1 MDQIFG
7 PKNRNNKTSYNLN
20 ISGEIMKNTSILKLT
35 SLAAAIIASSAV
47 LPAVAFAEG
56 AMVEEIVTTG
66 TRAKA
71 RSATDTVAAVDVI
84 TSAELTNQGDMDV
97 ANLLRN
103 SVPSFSVND
112 QPISD
117 AATLV
122 RPFQLRGMAPDHS
135 LILVNNKRRHR
146 ASVIVWSAG
155 GISDGSHGADV
166 STIPGMALK
175 SVEVLRDGA
184 AAQYGSDALAGV
196 INFKLK
202 DASEGGSAQIRMGQ
216 YAEGDGDMAYF
227 AGNMGMELGANGF
240 ANVTLEYGSS
250 DETVRSEQRN
260 DAAGLIAAGFPVA
273 DPAQKW
279 GRPFVDNDLK
289 LFVNFGNQL
298 TDSVELYGYANYA
311 SKDVD
316 GGFYFRNPTN
326 RGGVYA
332 STNDNGTPD
341 NEDDDFNQ
349 LLVGSSNGADCSA
362 YEVPSD
368 DPTSAALAG
377 AIAGLKADDNCFNF
391 NETIPGGFTPRFG
404 GTVTDTTFMMGL
416 RGELENGLTWDV
428 SAYRGENEG
437 DFYINNTVNASLG
450 ENTPRNFDPGLYRQ
464 TDVNFNADFTYSLSE
479 TVNIAFGAEH
489 RTEEFTIGAGQ
500 EESYVDGGLGIQGFS
515 TSTNGFPGF
524 SPDIS
529 GDFDRSND
537 AIYVDGEWDVNE
549 DLLLAA
555 AVRFEDFDGF
565 GSTTNYKLGA
575 NYKLDDNFGIRA
587 TLSTG
592 FKAPTSGQLNASN
605 ISTLIDNGV
614 LVNKGVIPATNPV
627 AAFAG
632 ATELKPEESE
642 NFTVGFFGSVGEIDI
657 TFDYFNI
664 EVTDRLTLSK
674 DFTLS
679 AADITSL
686 AAAGVSGADDI
697 AKFRF
702 FTNDFE
708 TKTSGYDL
716 VLSTSTDWM
725 GGTTAWNLAL
735 NHTETEVTSRGEYID
750 DDRER
755 SIEEV
760 SPDTRYNVSANHM
773 MDGWRALAR
782 VSYFGDWYDPNQGMS
797 YDGEHV
803 VDVELSYDL
812 NESSSVMLGG
822 NNIFDEAGSKKHN
835 GAAGAGNTY
844 SEFAPMGFSGAFW
857 YAKYSYNF

>member
-1 MDQIFG
+1 MKKATIW
-7 PKNRNNKTSYNLN
+7 KLN
-20 ISGEIMKNTSILKLT
+20 TI
-35 SLAAAIIASSAV
+35 AAAIISGATMMPV
-47 LPAVAFAEG
+47 MAVAQDG
-56 AMVEEIVTTG
+56 MVEEIVTTG
-66 TRAKA
+66 SRAKA

-146 ASVIVWSAG
+146 ANVIVWSAG

-184 AAQYGSDALAGV
+184 AALYGSDALAGV

-202 DASEGGSAQIRMGQ
+202 DANEGGSAEIRMGE
-216 YAEGDGDMAYF
+216 YTEGDGKMAYF

-250 DETVRSEQRN
+250 DETVRSVQRN
-260 DAAGLIAAGFPVA
+260 DAAALIAAGYPVA

-289 LFVNFGNQL
+289 LFVNFGSQL
-298 TDSVELYGYANYA
+298 TDSVELYGYGNYA
-311 SKDVD
+311 TKDVD
-316 GGFYFRNPTN
+316 GGFYFRNPLT

-332 STNDNGTPD
+332 SGGK
-341 NEDDDFNQ
+341 
-349 LLVGSSNGADCSA
+349 LLVGDTTGDMSGNCGQYAVSTAD
-362 YEVPSD
+362 PS
-368 DPTSAALAG
+368 SAALAA

-404 GTVTDTTFMMGL
+404 GTVTDITFMMGL
-416 RGELENGLTWDV
+416 KGALDNGLTWDI

-450 ENTPRNFDPGLYRQ
+450 ENSPRNFDPGLYRQ
-464 TDVNFNADFTYSLSE
+464 TDTNFNVDFTYAVSE
-479 TVNIAFGAEH
+479 TVNVAFGAEH
-489 RTEEFTIGAGQ
+489 RKEEFTIGAGQ
-500 EESYVDGGLGIQGFS
+500 TESYIDGGLGVQGFS

-524 SPDIS
+524 SPDIA
-529 GDFDRSND
+529 GTFGRAND
-537 AIYVDGEWDVNE
+537 AIYVDAEWDASE

-575 NYKLDDNFGIRA
+575 NYKLTENMGVRA

-614 LVNKGVIPATNPV
+614 LVNKGVIPASNPV

-632 ATELKPEESE
+632 AVDLQPEESK
-642 NFTVGFFGSVGEIDI
+642 NFTVGLFGNLGEFDV

-674 DFTLS
+674 DFSLS
-679 AADITSL
+679 AADI
-686 AAAGVSGADDI
+686 AALTASGVSGANDI
-697 AKFRF
+697 AVFRF

-708 TKTSGYDL
+708 TETSGFDL
-716 VLSTSTDWM
+716 VVSTETEWLGGSTS
-725 GGTTAWNLAL
+725 WNLAY
-735 NHTETEVTSRGEYID
+735 NNTKTEVTSRGQYID
-750 DDRER
+750 DVREK
-755 SIEEV
+755 SIEEM
-760 SPDTRYNVSANHM
+760 SPDTRYNLSANHM
-773 MDGWRALAR
+773 MDGWRMLAR
-782 VSYFGDWYDPNQGMS
+782 LSYYGDWYDSNQDLNYSGVN
-797 YDGEHV
+797 V
-803 VDVELSYDL
+803 VDVEVSYDL
-812 NESSSVMLGG
+812 NENSAIMIGG
-822 NNIFDEAGSKKHN
+822 NNIFDEAGSTKHN
-835 GAAGAGNTY
+835 GAAGAGNKY

>member
-1 MDQIFG
+1 MNT
-7 PKNRNNKTSYNLN
+7 KSLWKLN
-20 ISGEIMKNTSILKLT
+20 TI
-35 SLAAAIIASSAV
+35 AAAVIAGSTM
-47 LPAVAFAEG
+47 LPTVAFAADEG
-56 AMVEEIVTTG
+56 MVEEVVTTG

-71 RSATDTVAAVDVI
+71 RSTTDTVAAVDVI
-84 TSAELTNQGDMDV
+84 TSAEMVNQGDMDV

-146 ASVIVWSAG
+146 SNVIIWSAG
-155 GISDGSHGADV
+155 GISDGAHGADV
-166 STIPGMALK
+166 STIPGMSLK

-202 DASEGGSAQIRMGQ
+202 DASEGGSAEVRVGE
-216 YAEGDGDMAYF
+216 YSAGDGQMAYF
-227 AGNMGMELGANGF
+227 AGIMGMEMGADGF
-240 ANVTLEYGSS
+240 ANVTLEVGSS
-250 DETVRSEQRN
+250 DETVRSTQRN
-260 DAAGLIAAGFPVA
+260 DAAGLIAAGFPVE

-279 GRPFVDNDLK
+279 GRPIIDDDIK
-289 LFVNFGNQL
+289 LFVNFGNQINEN
-298 TDSVELYGYANYA
+298 VELYGYANYA

-316 GGFYFRNPTN
+316 GGFYFRNPLT

-332 STNDNGTPD
+332 RTNDGGTPGD
-341 NEDDDFNQ
+341 TDELEADDFNE
-349 LLVGSSNGADCSA
+349 LLVASSNGADCSA
-362 YEVPSD
+362 YVVNSD
-368 DPTSAALAG
+368 DPTSAELAA

-404 GTVTDTTFMMGL
+404 GTVTDTAFLLGL
-416 RGELENGLTWDV
+416 KGELGNGMTWDV

-437 DFYINNTVNASLG
+437 DFFINNTVNASLG
-450 ENTPRNFDPGLYRQ
+450 ANTPRNFDPGLYRQ
-464 TDVNFNADFTYSLSE
+464 TDVNYNADFTYAVSE
-479 TVNIAFGAEH
+479 DINLAFGAEH

-500 EESYVDGGLGIQGFS
+500 EESYIDGGLGVQGFS

-529 GDFDRSND
+529 GSFDRSNSAVYLD
-537 AIYVDGEWDVNE
+537 AEWDMSD

-565 GSTTNYKLGA
+565 GNTTNYKLGA
-575 NYKLDDNFGIRA
+575 NYSIEENLGVRA
-587 TLSTG
+587 TVSTG
-592 FKAPTSGQLNASN
+592 FKAPTSGQINASN

-627 AAFAG
+627 AAFKG
-632 ATELKPEESE
+632 AVALQPEESE
-642 NFTVGFFGSVGEIDI
+642 NFTLGFYGSFGEVDF
-657 TFDYFNI
+657 TVDYFSI
-664 EVTDRLTLSK
+664 DVSDRLTLSK
-674 DFTLS
+674 DFTLT
-679 AADITSL
+679 AEEIATL
-686 AAAGVSGADDI
+686 ASTGVSGADDI

-702 FTNDFE
+702 FTNDFDTE
-708 TKTSGYDL
+708 TSGYDI
-716 VLSTSTDWM
+716 VLSTTTEGM
-725 GGTTAWNLAL
+725 NGTTAWNLAY
-735 NHTETEVTSRGEYID
+735 NHTNTEITSRGEYID

-755 SIEEV
+755 SIEEM
-760 SPDTRYNVSANHM
+760 SPDTRYNLSANHM
-773 MDGWRALAR
+773 MDGWRVLGR
-782 VSYFGDWYDPNQGMS
+782 LSYYGDWYDSNQDLV
-797 YDGEHV
+797 YPGEYV

-812 NESSSVMLGG
+812 NESSSVMIGG
-822 NNIFDEAGSKKHN
+822 NNVFDEAGDELHDA
-835 GAAGAGNTY
+835 AAGAGNTF

>member
-1 MDQIFG
+1 MKKATIW
-7 PKNRNNKTSYNLN
+7 KLN
-20 ISGEIMKNTSILKLT
+20 TI
-35 SLAAAIIASSAV
+35 AAAIISGATMMPV
-47 LPAVAFAEG
+47 MAVAQDG
-56 AMVEEIVTTG
+56 MVEEIVTTG
-66 TRAKA
+66 SRAKA

-146 ASVIVWSAG
+146 ANVIVWSAG

-184 AAQYGSDALAGV
+184 AALYGSDALAGV

-202 DASEGGSAQIRMGQ
+202 DASEGGSAEIRMGE
-216 YAEGDGDMAYF
+216 YTEGDGKMAYF

-250 DETVRSEQRN
+250 DETVRSVQRN
-260 DAAGLIAAGFPVA
+260 DAAALIAAGYPVA

-289 LFVNFGNQL
+289 LFVNFGSQL
-298 TDSVELYGYANYA
+298 TDSVELYGYGNYA
-311 SKDVD
+311 TKDVD
-316 GGFYFRNPTN
+316 GGFYFRNPLT

-332 STNDNGTPD
+332 SGGN
-341 NEDDDFNQ
+341 
-349 LLVGSSNGADCSA
+349 LLVGDTTGDMSGNCGQYAVSTAD
-362 YEVPSD
+362 PS
-368 DPTSAALAG
+368 SAALAA

-404 GTVTDTTFMMGL
+404 GTVTDITFMMGL
-416 RGELENGLTWDV
+416 KGALDNGLTWDI

-450 ENTPRNFDPGLYRQ
+450 ENSPRNFDPGLYRQ
-464 TDVNFNADFTYSLSE
+464 TDTNFNVDFTYAVSE
-479 TVNIAFGAEH
+479 TVNVAFGAEH
-489 RTEEFTIGAGQ
+489 RKEEFTIGAGQ
-500 EESYVDGGLGIQGFS
+500 SESYIDGGLGVQGFS

-524 SPDIS
+524 SPDIA
-529 GDFDRSND
+529 GTFGRAND
-537 AIYVDGEWDVNE
+537 AIYVDAEWDASE

-565 GSTTNYKLGA
+565 GSTTNYKVGG
-575 NYKLDDNFGIRA
+575 NYKLTENMGVRA
-587 TLSTG
+587 TVSTG

-614 LVNKGVIPATNPV
+614 LVNKGVIPASNPV

-632 ATELKPEESE
+632 AVDLQPEESK
-642 NFTVGFFGSVGEIDI
+642 NFTVGLFGNLGEFDV

-674 DFTLS
+674 DFSLS
-679 AADITSL
+679 AADI
-686 AAAGVSGADDI
+686 AALTASGVSGANDI
-697 AKFRF
+697 AVFRF

-708 TKTSGYDL
+708 TETSGFDL
-716 VLSTSTDWM
+716 VVSTETEWLGGSTS
-725 GGTTAWNLAL
+725 WNLAY
-735 NHTETEVTSRGEYID
+735 NNTKTEVTSRGQYID
-750 DDRER
+750 DAREK
-755 SIEEV
+755 SIEEM
-760 SPDTRYNVSANHM
+760 SPDTRYNLSANHM
-773 MDGWRALAR
+773 MDGWRMLAR
-782 VSYFGDWYDPNQGMS
+782 LSYYGDWYDSNQDMNFSGVN
-797 YDGEHV
+797 V
-803 VDVELSYDL
+803 VDVEVSYDL
-812 NESSSVMLGG
+812 NENSAIMIGG
-822 NNIFDEAGSKKHN
+822 NNIFDEAGSTKHN
-835 GAAGAGNTY
+835 GAAGAGNKY

>member
-1 MDQIFG
+1 MI
-7 PKNRNNKTSYNLN
+7 PV
-20 ISGEIMKNTSILKLT
+20 M
-35 SLAAAIIASSAV
+35 
-47 LPAVAFAEG
+47 AVAQDG
-56 AMVEEIVTTG
+56 MVEEIVTTG
-66 TRAKA
+66 SRAKA

-184 AAQYGSDALAGV
+184 AALYGSDALAGV

-202 DASEGGSAQIRMGQ
+202 DASEGGSAEIRMGE
-216 YAEGDGDMAYF
+216 YTEGDGKMAYF

-250 DETVRSEQRN
+250 DETVRSVQRN
-260 DAAGLIAAGFPVA
+260 DAAELIAAGYPVA

-289 LFVNFGNQL
+289 LFVNFGSQL
-298 TDSVELYGYANYA
+298 TDSVELYGYGNYA
-311 SKDVD
+311 TKDVD
-316 GGFYFRNPTN
+316 GGFYFRNPLT

-332 STNDNGTPD
+332 SGGN
-341 NEDDDFNQ
+341 
-349 LLVGSSNGADCSA
+349 LLVGDTTGDMSGNCGQYAVSTAD
-362 YEVPSD
+362 PS
-368 DPTSAALAG
+368 SAALAD

-404 GTVTDTTFMMGL
+404 GTVTDITFMMGL
-416 RGELENGLTWDV
+416 KGALDNGLTWDI

-450 ENTPRNFDPGLYRQ
+450 ANSPRNFDPGLYRQ
-464 TDVNFNADFTYSLSE
+464 TDTNFNVDFTYAVSE
-479 TVNIAFGAEH
+479 AVNVAFGAEH
-489 RTEEFTIGAGQ
+489 RKEEFTIGAGQ
-500 EESYVDGGLGIQGFS
+500 TESYIDGGLGVQGFS

-524 SPDIS
+524 SPDIA
-529 GDFDRSND
+529 GTFGRAND
-537 AIYVDGEWDVNE
+537 AIYVDAEWDASE

-575 NYKLDDNFGIRA
+575 NYKMTENMGVRA

-614 LVNKGVIPATNPV
+614 LVNKGVIPASNPV

-632 ATELKPEESE
+632 AVDLQPEESN
-642 NFTVGFFGSVGEIDI
+642 NFTVGLFGNLGEFDV
-657 TFDYFNI
+657 TLDYFNI

-674 DFTLS
+674 DFSLS
-679 AADITSL
+679 AADI
-686 AAAGVSGADDI
+686 AALTASGVSGANDI
-697 AKFRF
+697 AVFRF

-708 TKTSGYDL
+708 TETSGFDL
-716 VLSTSTDWM
+716 VVSTETEWLGGSTS
-725 GGTTAWNLAL
+725 WNLAY
-735 NHTETEVTSRGEYID
+735 NNTKTEVTSRGQYID
-750 DDRER
+750 DVREK
-755 SIEEV
+755 SIEEM
-760 SPDTRYNVSANHM
+760 SPDTRYNLSANHM
-773 MDGWRALAR
+773 MDGWRMLAR
-782 VSYFGDWYDPNQGMS
+782 LSYYGDWYDSNQDLNYSGVN
-797 YDGEHV
+797 V
-803 VDVELSYDL
+803 VDVEVSYDL
-812 NESSSVMLGG
+812 NENSAIMIGG
-822 NNIFDEAGSKKHN
+822 NNIFDEAGSTKHN
-835 GAAGAGNTY
+835 GAAGAGNKY

>member
-1 MDQIFG
+1 MKKATIW
-7 PKNRNNKTSYNLN
+7 KLN
-20 ISGEIMKNTSILKLT
+20 TI
-35 SLAAAIIASSAV
+35 AAAIISGATMIPV
-47 LPAVAFAEG
+47 MAVAQDG
-56 AMVEEIVTTG
+56 MVEEIVTTG
-66 TRAKA
+66 SRAKA

-184 AAQYGSDALAGV
+184 AALYGSDALAGV

-202 DASEGGSAQIRMGQ
+202 DASEGGSAEIRMGE
-216 YAEGDGDMAYF
+216 YTEGDGKMAYF

-250 DETVRSEQRN
+250 DETVRSVQRN
-260 DAAGLIAAGFPVA
+260 DAAELIAAGYPVA

-289 LFVNFGNQL
+289 LFVNFGSQL
-298 TDSVELYGYANYA
+298 TDSVELYGYGNYA
-311 SKDVD
+311 TKDVD
-316 GGFYFRNPTN
+316 GGFYFRNPMN

-332 STNDNGTPD
+332 SGGN
-341 NEDDDFNQ
+341 
-349 LLVGSSNGADCSA
+349 LLVGDTTGDMSGNCGQYAVSTAD
-362 YEVPSD
+362 PS
-368 DPTSAALAG
+368 SAALAD

-404 GTVTDTTFMMGL
+404 GTVTDITFMMGL
-416 RGELENGLTWDV
+416 KGALDNGLTWDI

-450 ENTPRNFDPGLYRQ
+450 ANSPRNFDPGLYRQ
-464 TDVNFNADFTYSLSE
+464 TDTNFNVDFTYAVSE
-479 TVNIAFGAEH
+479 AVNVAFGAEH
-489 RTEEFTIGAGQ
+489 RKEEFTIGAGQ
-500 EESYVDGGLGIQGFS
+500 TESYIDGGLGVQGFS

-524 SPDIS
+524 SPDIA
-529 GDFDRSND
+529 GTFGRAND
-537 AIYVDGEWDVNE
+537 AIYVDAEWDASE

-575 NYKLDDNFGIRA
+575 NYKMTENMGVRA

-614 LVNKGVIPATNPV
+614 LVNKGVIPASNPV

-632 ATELKPEESE
+632 AVDLQPEESN
-642 NFTVGFFGSVGEIDI
+642 NFTVGLFGNLGEFDV
-657 TFDYFNI
+657 TLDYFNI

-674 DFTLS
+674 DFSLS
-679 AADITSL
+679 AADI
-686 AAAGVSGADDI
+686 AALTASGVSGANDI
-697 AKFRF
+697 AVFRF

-708 TKTSGYDL
+708 TETSGFDL
-716 VLSTSTDWM
+716 VVSTETEWLGGSTS
-725 GGTTAWNLAL
+725 WNLAY
-735 NHTETEVTSRGEYID
+735 NNTKTEVTSRGQYID
-750 DDRER
+750 DVREK
-755 SIEEV
+755 SIEEM
-760 SPDTRYNVSANHM
+760 SPDTRYNLSANHM
-773 MDGWRALAR
+773 MDGWRMLAR
-782 VSYFGDWYDPNQGMS
+782 LSYYGDWYDSNQDLNYSGVN
-797 YDGEHV
+797 V
-803 VDVELSYDL
+803 VDVEVSYDL
-812 NESSSVMLGG
+812 NENSAIMIGG
-822 NNIFDEAGSKKHN
+822 NNIFDEAGSTKHN
-835 GAAGAGNTY
+835 GAAGAGNKY

>member
-1 MDQIFG
+1 M
-7 PKNRNNKTSYNLN
+7 NSKTFWKLN
-20 ISGEIMKNTSILKLT
+20 TI
-35 SLAAAIIASSAV
+35 AAAVIAGSTV
-47 LPAVAFAEG
+47 LPTMAIAADEG
-56 AMVEEIVTTG
+56 MVEEVVTTG

-71 RSATDTVAAVDVI
+71 RSTTDTVAAVDVI
-84 TSAELTNQGDMDV
+84 SSAEMVNQGDMDV

-146 ASVIVWSAG
+146 SNVIIWSAG

-202 DASEGGSAQIRMGQ
+202 DASEGGTAEVRVGEYSA
-216 YAEGDGDMAYF
+216 GDGQMAYF
-227 AGNMGMELGANGF
+227 AGNMGMEMGANGF
-240 ANVTLEYGSS
+240 ANVTLEVGSS
-250 DETVRSEQRN
+250 DETVRSTQRN
-260 DAAGLIAAGFPVA
+260 DAAGLIAAGFPTA

-279 GRPFVDNDLK
+279 GRPIIDDDIK
-289 LFVNFGNQL
+289 LFVNFGNQIN
-298 TDSVELYGYANYA
+298 ENMEMYGYANYT

-332 STNDNGTPD
+332 RTNDGGTPGD
-341 NEDDDFNQ
+341 TDALTADDFNE
-349 LLVGSSNGADCSA
+349 LLVGSSNGADCSQ
-362 YEVPSD
+362 YVVPSD
-368 DPTSAALAG
+368 DPTSAALAT

-404 GTVTDTTFMMGL
+404 GTVTDIAFLLGL
-416 RGELENGLTWDV
+416 KGELDNGMTWDV

-437 DFYINNTVNASLG
+437 DFFINNTVNASLG
-450 ENTPRNFDPGLYRQ
+450 ANTPRNFDPGLYRQ
-464 TDVNFNADFTYSLSE
+464 TDMNFNADFTYAVSE
-479 TVNIAFGAEH
+479 TVNLAFGAEH

-500 EESYVDGGLGIQGFS
+500 TESYIDGGLGTQGFS

-529 GDFDRSND
+529 GSFDRSNSAVYFD
-537 AIYVDGEWDVNE
+537 AEWDVSD
-549 DLLLAA
+549 DLLVAGAL
-555 AVRFEDFDGF
+555 RFEDFDGF
-565 GSTTNYKLGA
+565 GNTTNYKLGA
-575 NYKLDDNFGIRA
+575 NYSIEENLGVRA

-592 FKAPTSGQLNASN
+592 FKAPTSGQINASN

-627 AAFAG
+627 AAFKG
-632 ATELKPEESE
+632 AVALQPEESE
-642 NFTVGFFGSVGEIDI
+642 NFTLGFYGSIGEIDF
-657 TFDYFNI
+657 TVDYFSI
-664 EVTDRLTLSK
+664 DVSDRLTLSK
-674 DFTLS
+674 DFTLT
-679 AADITSL
+679 AAEITTL
-686 AAAGVSGADDI
+686 ANTGVSGADDI

-702 FTNDFE
+702 FTNDFDTE
-708 TKTSGYDL
+708 TSGYDI
-716 VLSTSTDWM
+716 VLSTTTEGMNGS
-725 GGTTAWNLAL
+725 TAWNLAY
-735 NHTETEVTSRGEYID
+735 NHTNTEITSRGEYID
-750 DDRER
+750 DDREK
-755 SIEEV
+755 SIEQM

-773 MDGWRALAR
+773 MDGWRVLGR
-782 VSYFGDWYDPNQGMS
+782 VSYYGDWYDSNQDLV
-797 YDGEHV
+797 YPGEYV
-803 VDVELSYDL
+803 VDVELAYDL
-812 NESSSVMLGG
+812 NESSSVMIGG
-822 NNIFDEAGSKKHN
+822 NNIFDEAGEKLHD
-835 GAAGAGNTY
+835 AADGAGNTY

>member
-1 MDQIFG
+1 MKKATIW
-7 PKNRNNKTSYNLN
+7 KLN
-20 ISGEIMKNTSILKLT
+20 TI
-35 SLAAAIIASSAV
+35 AAAIISGATMMPV
-47 LPAVAFAEG
+47 MAVAQDG
-56 AMVEEIVTTG
+56 MVEEIVTTG
-66 TRAKA
+66 SRAKA

-146 ASVIVWSAG
+146 ANVIVWSAG

-184 AAQYGSDALAGV
+184 AALYGSDALAGV

-202 DASEGGSAQIRMGQ
+202 DASEGGSAEIRMGE
-216 YAEGDGDMAYF
+216 YTEGDGKMAYF

-250 DETVRSEQRN
+250 DETVRSVQRN
-260 DAAGLIAAGFPVA
+260 DAAALIAAGYPVA

-289 LFVNFGNQL
+289 LFVNFGSQL
-298 TDSVELYGYANYA
+298 TDSVELYGYGNYA
-311 SKDVD
+311 TKDVD
-316 GGFYFRNPTN
+316 GGFYFRNPLT

-332 STNDNGTPD
+332 SGGN
-341 NEDDDFNQ
+341 
-349 LLVGSSNGADCSA
+349 LLVGDTTGDMSGNCGQYAVSTAD
-362 YEVPSD
+362 PS
-368 DPTSAALAG
+368 SAALAA

-404 GTVTDTTFMMGL
+404 GTVTDITFMMGL
-416 RGELENGLTWDV
+416 KGALDNGLTWDI

-450 ENTPRNFDPGLYRQ
+450 ENSPRNFDPGLYRQ
-464 TDVNFNADFTYSLSE
+464 TDTNFNVDFTYAVSE
-479 TVNIAFGAEH
+479 TVNVAFGAEH
-489 RTEEFTIGAGQ
+489 RKEEFTIGAGQ
-500 EESYVDGGLGIQGFS
+500 TESYIDGGLGVQGFS

-524 SPDIS
+524 SPDIA
-529 GDFDRSND
+529 GTFGRAND
-537 AIYVDGEWDVNE
+537 AIYVDAEWDASE

-565 GSTTNYKLGA
+565 GSTTNYKVGG
-575 NYKLDDNFGIRA
+575 NYKLTENMGVRA
-587 TLSTG
+587 TVSTG

-614 LVNKGVIPATNPV
+614 LVNKGVIPASNPV

-632 ATELKPEESE
+632 AVDLQPEESK
-642 NFTVGFFGSVGEIDI
+642 NFTVGLFGNLGEFDV

-674 DFTLS
+674 DFSLS
-679 AADITSL
+679 AADI
-686 AAAGVSGADDI
+686 AALTASGVSGANDI
-697 AKFRF
+697 AVFRF

-708 TKTSGYDL
+708 TETSGFDL
-716 VLSTSTDWM
+716 VVSTETEWLGGSTS
-725 GGTTAWNLAL
+725 WNLAY
-735 NHTETEVTSRGEYID
+735 NNTKTEVTSRGQYID
-750 DDRER
+750 DAREK
-755 SIEEV
+755 SIEEM
-760 SPDTRYNVSANHM
+760 SPDTRYNLSANHM
-773 MDGWRALAR
+773 MDGWRMLAR
-782 VSYFGDWYDPNQGMS
+782 LSYYGDWYDSNQDMNFSGVN
-797 YDGEHV
+797 V
-803 VDVELSYDL
+803 VDVEVSYDL
-812 NESSSVMLGG
+812 NENSAIMIGG
-822 NNIFDEAGSKKHN
+822 NNIFDEAGSTKHN
-835 GAAGAGNTY
+835 GAAGAGNKY

>member
-1 MDQIFG
+1 MKKATIW
-7 PKNRNNKTSYNLN
+7 KLN
-20 ISGEIMKNTSILKLT
+20 TI
-35 SLAAAIIASSAV
+35 AAAIISGATMMPV
-47 LPAVAFAEG
+47 MAVAQDG
-56 AMVEEIVTTG
+56 MVEEIVTTG
-66 TRAKA
+66 SRAKA

-146 ASVIVWSAG
+146 ANVIVWSAG

-184 AAQYGSDALAGV
+184 AALYGSDALAGV

-202 DASEGGSAQIRMGQ
+202 DASEGGSAEIRMGE
-216 YAEGDGDMAYF
+216 YTEGDGKMAYF

-250 DETVRSEQRN
+250 DETVRSVQRD
-260 DAAGLIAAGFPVA
+260 DAAELIAAGYPVA

-289 LFVNFGNQL
+289 LFVNFGSQL

-404 GTVTDTTFMMGL
+404 GTVTDITFMMGL
-416 RGELENGLTWDV
+416 KGALDNGLTWDI

-450 ENTPRNFDPGLYRQ
+450 ANSPRNFDPGLYRQ
-464 TDVNFNADFTYSLSE
+464 TDTNFNVDFTYAVSE
-479 TVNIAFGAEH
+479 AVNVAFGAEH
-489 RTEEFTIGAGQ
+489 RKEEFTIGAGQ
-500 EESYVDGGLGIQGFS
+500 TESYIDGGLGVQGFS

-524 SPDIS
+524 SPDIA
-529 GDFDRSND
+529 GTFGRAND
-537 AIYVDGEWDVNE
+537 AIYVDAEWDASE

-575 NYKLDDNFGIRA
+575 NYKMTENMGVRA

-614 LVNKGVIPATNPV
+614 LVNKGVIPASNPV

-632 ATELKPEESE
+632 AVDLQPEESN
-642 NFTVGFFGSVGEIDI
+642 NFTVGLFGNLGEFDV
-657 TFDYFNI
+657 TLDYFNI

-674 DFTLS
+674 DFSLS
-679 AADITSL
+679 AADI
-686 AAAGVSGADDI
+686 AALTASGVSGANDI
-697 AKFRF
+697 AVFRF

-708 TKTSGYDL
+708 TETSGFDL
-716 VLSTSTDWM
+716 VVSTETEWLGGSTS
-725 GGTTAWNLAL
+725 WNLAY
-735 NHTETEVTSRGEYID
+735 NNTKTEVTSRGQYID
-750 DDRER
+750 VFREK
-755 SIEEV
+755 SIEEM
-760 SPDTRYNVSANHM
+760 SPDTRYNLSANHM
-773 MDGWRALAR
+773 MDGWRMLAR
-782 VSYFGDWYDPNQGMS
+782 LSYYGDWYDSNQDLNYSGVN
-797 YDGEHV
+797 V
-803 VDVELSYDL
+803 VDVEVSYDL
-812 NESSSVMLGG
+812 NENSAIMIGG
-822 NNIFDEAGSKKHN
+822 NNIFDEAGSTKHN
-835 GAAGAGNTY
+835 GAASAGNKY

>member
-1 MDQIFG
+1 MKKATIW
-7 PKNRNNKTSYNLN
+7 KLN
-20 ISGEIMKNTSILKLT
+20 TI
-35 SLAAAIIASSAV
+35 AAAIISGATMMPV
-47 LPAVAFAEG
+47 MAVAQDG
-56 AMVEEIVTTG
+56 MVEEIVTTG
-66 TRAKA
+66 SRAKA

-146 ASVIVWSAG
+146 ANVIVWSAG

-184 AAQYGSDALAGV
+184 AALYGSDALAGV

-202 DASEGGSAQIRMGQ
+202 DANEGGSAEIRMGE
-216 YAEGDGDMAYF
+216 YTEGDGKMAYF

-250 DETVRSEQRN
+250 DETVRSVQRN
-260 DAAGLIAAGFPVA
+260 DAAALIAAGYPVA

-289 LFVNFGNQL
+289 LFVNFGSQL
-298 TDSVELYGYANYA
+298 TDSVELYGYGNYA
-311 SKDVD
+311 TKDVD
-316 GGFYFRNPTN
+316 GGFYFRNPLT

-332 STNDNGTPD
+332 SGGK
-341 NEDDDFNQ
+341 
-349 LLVGSSNGADCSA
+349 LLVGDTTGDMSGNCGQYAVSTAD
-362 YEVPSD
+362 PS
-368 DPTSAALAG
+368 SAALAA

-404 GTVTDTTFMMGL
+404 GTVTDMTFMMGL
-416 RGELENGLTWDV
+416 KGALDNGLTWDI

-450 ENTPRNFDPGLYRQ
+450 ANSPRNFDPGLYRQ
-464 TDVNFNADFTYSLSE
+464 TDTNFNVDFTYAVSE
-479 TVNIAFGAEH
+479 TVNVAFGAEH
-489 RTEEFTIGAGQ
+489 RKEEFTIGAGQ
-500 EESYVDGGLGIQGFS
+500 TESYIDGGLGVQGFS

-524 SPDIS
+524 SPDIA
-529 GDFDRSND
+529 GTFGRAND
-537 AIYVDGEWDVNE
+537 AIYVDAEWDASE

-575 NYKLDDNFGIRA
+575 NYKLTENMGVRA

-614 LVNKGVIPATNPV
+614 LVNKGVIPASNPV

-632 ATELKPEESE
+632 AVDLQPEESK
-642 NFTVGFFGSVGEIDI
+642 NFTVGLFGNLGEFDV

-674 DFTLS
+674 DFSLS
-679 AADITSL
+679 AADI
-686 AAAGVSGADDI
+686 AALTASGVSGANDI
-697 AKFRF
+697 AVFRF

-708 TKTSGYDL
+708 TETSGFDL
-716 VLSTSTDWM
+716 VVSTETEWLGGSTS
-725 GGTTAWNLAL
+725 WNLAY
-735 NHTETEVTSRGEYID
+735 NNTKTEVTSRGQYID
-750 DDRER
+750 DVREK
-755 SIEEV
+755 SIEEM
-760 SPDTRYNVSANHM
+760 SPDTRYNLSANHM
-773 MDGWRALAR
+773 MDGWRMLAR
-782 VSYFGDWYDPNQGMS
+782 LSYYGDWYDSNQDLNYSGVN
-797 YDGEHV
+797 V
-803 VDVELSYDL
+803 VDVEVSYDL
-812 NESSSVMLGG
+812 NENSAIMIGG
-822 NNIFDEAGSKKHN
+822 NNIFDEAGSTKHN
-835 GAAGAGNTY
+835 GAAGAGNKY

>member
-1 MDQIFG
+1 MKKATIW
-7 PKNRNNKTSYNLN
+7 KLN
-20 ISGEIMKNTSILKLT
+20 TI
-35 SLAAAIIASSAV
+35 AAAIISGATMMPV
-47 LPAVAFAEG
+47 MAVAQDG
-56 AMVEEIVTTG
+56 MVEEIVTTG
-66 TRAKA
+66 SRAKA

-184 AAQYGSDALAGV
+184 AALYGSDALAGV

-202 DASEGGSAQIRMGQ
+202 DASEGGSAEIRMGE
-216 YAEGDGDMAYF
+216 YTEGDGKMAYF

-250 DETVRSEQRN
+250 DETVRSVQRN
-260 DAAGLIAAGFPVA
+260 DAAELIAAGYPVA

-289 LFVNFGNQL
+289 LFVNFGSQL
-298 TDSVELYGYANYA
+298 TDSVELYGYGNYA
-311 SKDVD
+311 TKDVD
-316 GGFYFRNPTN
+316 GGFYFRNPLT

-332 STNDNGTPD
+332 SGGN
-341 NEDDDFNQ
+341 
-349 LLVGSSNGADCSA
+349 LLVGDTTGDMSGNCGQYAVSTAD
-362 YEVPSD
+362 PS
-368 DPTSAALAG
+368 SAALAD

-404 GTVTDTTFMMGL
+404 GTVTDITFMMGL
-416 RGELENGLTWDV
+416 KGALDNGLTWDI

-437 DFYINNTVNASLG
+437 DFYINNTVNASSG
-450 ENTPRNFDPGLYRQ
+450 ANSPRNFDPGLYRQ
-464 TDVNFNADFTYSLSE
+464 TDTNFNVDFTYAVSE
-479 TVNIAFGAEH
+479 AVNVAFGAEH
-489 RTEEFTIGAGQ
+489 RKEEFTIGAGQ
-500 EESYVDGGLGIQGFS
+500 TESYIDGGLGVQGFS

-524 SPDIS
+524 SPDIA
-529 GDFDRSND
+529 GTFGRAND
-537 AIYVDGEWDVNE
+537 AIYVDAEWDASE

-575 NYKLDDNFGIRA
+575 NYKMTENMGVRA

-614 LVNKGVIPATNPV
+614 LVNKGVIPASNPV

-632 ATELKPEESE
+632 AVDLQPEESN
-642 NFTVGFFGSVGEIDI
+642 NFTVGLFGNLGEFDV
-657 TFDYFNI
+657 TLDYFNI

-674 DFTLS
+674 DFSLS
-679 AADITSL
+679 AADI
-686 AAAGVSGADDI
+686 AALTASGVSGANDI
-697 AKFRF
+697 AVFRF

-708 TKTSGYDL
+708 TETSGFDL
-716 VLSTSTDWM
+716 VVSTETEWLGGSTS
-725 GGTTAWNLAL
+725 WNLAY
-735 NHTETEVTSRGEYID
+735 NNTKTEVTSRGQYID
-750 DDRER
+750 DVREK
-755 SIEEV
+755 SIEEM
-760 SPDTRYNVSANHM
+760 SPDTRYNLSANHM
-773 MDGWRALAR
+773 MDGWRMLAR
-782 VSYFGDWYDPNQGMS
+782 LSYYGDWYDSNQDLNYSGVN
-797 YDGEHV
+797 V
-803 VDVELSYDL
+803 VDVEVSYDL
-812 NESSSVMLGG
+812 NENSAIMIGG
-822 NNIFDEAGSKKHN
+822 NNIFDEAGSTKHN
-835 GAAGAGNTY
+835 GAAGAGNKY

>member
-1 MDQIFG
+1 
-7 PKNRNNKTSYNLN
+7 
-20 ISGEIMKNTSILKLT
+20 MKNTSIWKLT
-35 SLAAAIIASSAV
+35 SMAAAIIASTAV
-47 LPAVAFAEG
+47 FPTVAFAQD

-66 TRAKA
+66 SRAKA

-84 TSAELTNQGDMDV
+84 SSAELTNQGDMDV

-184 AAQYGSDALAGV
+184 AALYGSDALAGV

-202 DASEGGSAQIRMGQ
+202 DASEGGSAEIRMGE
-216 YAEGDGDMAYF
+216 YSEGDGQMAYF

-250 DETVRSEQRN
+250 DETVRSVQRD
-260 DAAGLIAAGFPVA
+260 DAAALIAAGYPVA

-289 LFVNFGNQL
+289 LFVNFGTQL
-298 TDSVELYGYANYA
+298 TDKVELYGYANYA

-332 STNDNGTPD
+332 SDGN
-341 NEDDDFNQ
+341 
-349 LLVGSSNGADCSA
+349 LLVADTTGDMSGNCDQYAVDAS
-362 YEVPSD
+362 
-368 DPTSAALAG
+368 DPTSAALAA
-377 AIAGLKADDNCFNF
+377 AITGLKADNNCFNF

-404 GTVTDTTFMMGL
+404 GTVTDITFMMGL
-416 RGELENGLTWDV
+416 KGELDNGLTWDV

-464 TDVNFNADFTYSLSE
+464 TDVNFNADFTYALSE

-500 EESYVDGGLGIQGFS
+500 EESYIDGGLGVQGFS

-524 SPDIS
+524 SPDIA

-537 AIYVDGEWDVNE
+537 AIYIDGEWDASE

-592 FKAPTSGQLNASN
+592 FKAPTAGQLNASN
-605 ISTLIDNGV
+605 ISTLIDTATNQ
-614 LVNKGVIPATNPV
+614 LVNKGVIPASNPV

-632 ATELKPEESE
+632 AEALQPEESE
-642 NFTVGFFGSVGEIDI
+642 NYTVGFYGSVGEIDI

-664 EVTDRLTLSK
+664 DVTDRLTLSK
-674 DFTLS
+674 DFSLSESDIATLTAS
-679 AADITSL
+679 
-686 AAAGVSGADDI
+686 GVSGADDI
-697 AKFRF
+697 AVFRF

-708 TKTSGYDL
+708 TKTSGIDL
-716 VLSTSTDWM
+716 VMSTSTDWM
-725 GGTTAWNLAL
+725 GGTTAWNLAY
-735 NHTETEVTSRGEYID
+735 NHTTTEITSRGEYID

-755 SIEEV
+755 SIEEM

-782 VSYFGDWYDPNQGMS
+782 VSYYGDWFDSNQGMV
-797 YDGEHV
+797 YDGEYV
-803 VDVELSYDL
+803 VDVEVSYDL
-812 NESSSVMLGG
+812 NESSALMIGG
-822 NNIFDEAGSKKHN
+822 NNIFDEAGSTKHN
-835 GAAGAGNTY
+835 GAAGAGNIY

>member
-1 MDQIFG
+1 M
-7 PKNRNNKTSYNLN
+7 KH
-20 ISGEIMKNTSILKLT
+20 ISTIKLT
-35 SLAAAIIASSAV
+35 SLAAAIIAGGAV
-47 LPAVAFAEG
+47 LPTVSFAEG

-66 TRAKA
+66 SRAKA

-202 DASEGGSAQIRMGQ
+202 DASEGGSVQVRMGQ
-216 YAEGDGDMAYF
+216 YSEGDGDMAYF
-227 AGNMGMELGANGF
+227 AGNMGMELGESGF

-250 DETVRSEQRN
+250 DETVRSVQRD
-260 DAAGLIAAGFPVA
+260 DAAGLIAAGFPVE

-289 LFVNFGNQL
+289 FFVNFGTQL
-298 TDSVELYGYANYA
+298 TDSVELYGYANYT

-332 STNDNGTPD
+332 QTNKNGTEPTD
-341 NEDDDFNQ
+341 GVTYTQAELDAFEDDDFNE
-349 LLVGSSNGADCSA
+349 LLVAASNGADCSA
-362 YEVPSD
+362 YVVPSD
-368 DPTSAALAG
+368 DPTSTDLAT
-377 AIAGLKADDNCFNF
+377 AITDLKADDNCFNF

-404 GTVTDTTFMMGL
+404 GTVTDTTFMLGL
-416 RGELENGLTWDV
+416 RGELDNGMTWDV

-450 ENTPRNFDPGLYRQ
+450 ADTPRNFDPGLYRQ
-464 TDVNFNADFTYSLSE
+464 TDVNFNLDFTYAVSK
-479 TVNIAFGAEH
+479 TVNLAFGAEH
-489 RTEEFTIGAGQ
+489 RTEEFTIGSGQ
-500 EESYVDGGLGIQGFS
+500 EESYVDGGLGPQGFS

-524 SPDIS
+524 SPDIA

-537 AIYVDGEWDVNE
+537 AVYIDGEWDATE

-575 NYKLDDNFGIRA
+575 NYKLNENFGVRA
-587 TLSTG
+587 TFSTG
-592 FKAPTSGQLNASN
+592 FKAPTAGQLNASN
-605 ISTLIDNGV
+605 ISTLIDVATNQ
-614 LVNKGVIPATNPV
+614 LVNEGVIPATNPV
-627 AAFAG
+627 AAIKG
-632 ATELKPEESE
+632 AVALQPEESE
-642 NFTVGFFGSVGEIDI
+642 SYTVGLFGNVGEVEI

-664 EVTDRLTLSK
+664 EVTDRLTLSRNFELT
-674 DFTLS
+674 DDDLI
-679 AADITSL
+679 ALI
-686 AAAGVSGADDI
+686 AAGVSGADDI
-697 AKFRF
+697 TVFKF
-702 FTNDFE
+702 FTNDFDTE
-708 TKTSGYDL
+708 TRGFDI
-716 VLSTSTDWM
+716 VMSTSTEWM
-725 GGTTAWNLAL
+725 GGTTDWNLAY
-735 NHTETEVTSRGEYID
+735 NHTTTEITSRGEYID

-755 SIEEV
+755 EIEEL
-760 SPDTRYNVSANHM
+760 SPDTRYNVSANHR
-773 MDGWRALAR
+773 MDGWRALGR
-782 VSYFGDWYDPNQGMS
+782 VSYFGDWYDANQELV
-797 YDGEHV
+797 YDGEYV

-812 NESSSVMLGG
+812 NESSAIMLGG
-822 NNIFDEAGSKKHN
+822 NNVFDEAGSKKHN
-835 GAAGAGNTY
+835 GAASAGNTY

>member
-1 MDQIFG
+1 
-7 PKNRNNKTSYNLN
+7 
-20 ISGEIMKNTSILKLT
+20 MKNTSILKLT
-35 SLAAAIIASSAV
+35 SLAAAIIAGGTM
-47 LPAVAFAEG
+47 LPTVAFAEG

-66 TRAKA
+66 SRAKA
-71 RSATDTVAAVDVI
+71 RSAVDTVSAVDVI

-227 AGNMGMELGANGF
+227 AGNVGMELGANGF

-250 DETVRSEQRN
+250 DETVRSEQRD

-279 GRPFVDNDLK
+279 GRPFVDNDVK
-289 LFVNFGNQL
+289 LFVNFGTQL

-332 STNDNGTPD
+332 RTNDNGTAPLEGVTYTSAEKEAF
-341 NEDDDFNQ
+341 EDDDFNE
-349 LLVGSSNGADCSA
+349 LLVGASNGADCSQ
-362 YEVPSD
+362 YVVPSD
-368 DPTSAALAG
+368 DPTSAALST

-450 ENTPRNFDPGLYRQ
+450 ADTPRNFDPGLYRQ
-464 TDVNFNADFTYSLSE
+464 TDVNFNADFTYALSE

-500 EESYVDGGLGIQGFS
+500 NESYIDGGLGVQGFS

-537 AIYVDGEWDVNE
+537 AIYIDGEWDVTE
-549 DLLLAA
+549 DLLVAA

-575 NYKLDDNFGIRA
+575 NYKLDENFGIRA

-632 ATELKPEESE
+632 AVDLQPEESE
-642 NFTVGFFGSVGEIDI
+642 NFTVGFFGSVGEVDI

-674 DFTLS
+674 DFELD
-679 AADITSL
+679 ADDIASL

-697 AKFRF
+697 AVFRF
-702 FTNDFE
+702 FTNDFATE
-708 TKTSGYDL
+708 TSGFDL
-716 VLSTSTDWM
+716 VMSTSTDWM

-735 NHTETEVTSRGEYID
+735 NHTTTEVTSRGEYID

-782 VSYFGDWYDPNQGMS
+782 VSYFGDWYDPNQEMS

-803 VDVELSYDL
+803 VDVEFSYDL

-835 GAAGAGNTY
+835 GAGGAGNTY

>member
-1 MDQIFG
+1 
-7 PKNRNNKTSYNLN
+7 
-20 ISGEIMKNTSILKLT
+20 MKNTSILKLT

-47 LPAVAFAEG
+47 LPTVAFAEG

-71 RSATDTVAAVDVI
+71 RSATDTIAAVDVI

-240 ANVTLEYGSS
+240 ANVTMEYGSS
-250 DETVRSEQRN
+250 DETVRSVQRD
-260 DAAGLIAAGFPVA
+260 DAAALIAAGFPVE

-289 LFVNFGNQL
+289 LVVNFGTQL

-316 GGFYFRNPTN
+316 GGFYFRNPHT

-332 STNDNGTPD
+332 RNNDNGTPVL
-341 NEDDDFNQ
+341 ETSTAAEKKALELDDFDE
-349 LLVGSSNGADCSA
+349 LLVADLTADAEGANGIGNCSV
-362 YEVPSD
+362 YVVPSG
-368 DPTSAALAG
+368 DPTSTALTG
-377 AIAGLKADDNCFNF
+377 ALAGLKADENCYNL
-391 NETIPGGFTPRFG
+391 NEDIPRGFTPRFG

-428 SAYRGENEG
+428 SAYRGEHEG
-437 DFYINNTVNASLG
+437 DFYINNTVNASMG
-450 ENTPRNFDPGLYRQ
+450 ANTPRNFDPGLYRQ
-464 TDVNFNADFTYSLSE
+464 TDVNFNADFTYAVSE

-489 RTEEFTIGAGQ
+489 RNEEFTIGAGQ
-500 EESYVDGGLGIQGFS
+500 EESYIDGGLGVQGFS

-524 SPDIS
+524 SPDIA

-549 DLLLAA
+549 DLLVAA

-565 GSTTNYKLGA
+565 GSTTNYKIGA

-592 FKAPTSGQLNASN
+592 FKAPTAGQLNASN
-605 ISTLIDNGV
+605 ISTLIDTATNK
-614 LVNKGVIPATNPV
+614 LVNEGVIPASNPV
-627 AAFAG
+627 AAQKG
-632 ATELKPEESE
+632 AVALKPEESK

-664 EVTDRLTLSK
+664 EVTDRLNLSK
-674 DFTLS
+674 NFELDDEDI
-679 AADITSL
+679 AALT
-686 AAAGVSGADDI
+686 AAGVSGADDI
-697 AKFRF
+697 TVFKF

-708 TKTSGYDL
+708 TETSGFDL
-716 VLSTSTDWM
+716 IMSTSTDWM
-725 GGTTAWNLAL
+725 GGTTAWNLAF

-755 SIEEV
+755 EIEEL

-782 VSYFGDWYDPNQGMS
+782 VSYFGDWYDANQKMV
-797 YDGEHV
+797 YDGEYV
-803 VDVELSYDL
+803 MDVELSYDL

-822 NNIFDEAGSKKHN
+822 NNIFDEAGSTKHN
-835 GAAGAGNTY
+835 GAGGAGNTY

>member
-1 MDQIFG
+1 
-7 PKNRNNKTSYNLN
+7 
-20 ISGEIMKNTSILKLT
+20 MKNTSILKLT
-35 SLAAAIIASSAV
+35 SLAAAIIAGGTM
-47 LPAVAFAEG
+47 LPTVAFAEG

-66 TRAKA
+66 SRAKA

-84 TSAELTNQGDMDV
+84 TSAELTSQGDMDI

-135 LILVNNKRRHR
+135 LILVNGKRRHR

-184 AAQYGSDALAGV
+184 AALYGSDALAGV

-202 DASEGGSAQIRMGQ
+202 DASEGGSVQVRMGQ

-227 AGNMGMELGANGF
+227 AGNMGMELGDNGF

-250 DETVRSEQRN
+250 DETVRSEQRD
-260 DAAGLIAAGFPVA
+260 DAAALIEGGFPVA

-279 GRPFVDNDLK
+279 GRPFVDNDVK
-289 LFVNFGNQL
+289 LFVNFGTQL
-298 TDSVELYGYANYA
+298 TDKVELYGYANYA

-332 STNDNGTPD
+332 QTNDGGTPGD
-341 NEDDDFNQ
+341 TDALEADDFNE
-349 LLVGSSNGADCSA
+349 LLVASSNGEDCSA
-362 YEVPSD
+362 FVVNSD
-368 DPTSAALAG
+368 RKTDATTAALDA
-377 AIAGLKADDNCFNF
+377 AIVGLKANDNCFNY

-404 GTVTDTTFMMGL
+404 GTVTDITFMMGL
-416 RGELENGLTWDV
+416 RGELDNGLTWDV
-428 SAYRGENEG
+428 SAYRGQNEG

-450 ENTPRNFDPGLYRQ
+450 ADTPRNFDPGLYRQ
-464 TDVNFNADFTYSLSE
+464 TDVNFNADFTYAVSE

-500 EESYVDGGLGIQGFS
+500 EESYIDGGLGVQGFS

-537 AIYVDGEWDVNE
+537 AIYIDGEWDASE

-587 TLSTG
+587 TVSTG

-632 ATELKPEESE
+632 AVDLQPEESE
-642 NFTVGFFGSVGEIDI
+642 NYTVGFFGSVGEVDI

-674 DFTLS
+674 DFELS
-679 AADITSL
+679 AGDIASL
-686 AAAGVSGADDI
+686 QAAGVSGADDI
-697 AKFRF
+697 AVFRF
-702 FTNDFE
+702 FTNDFATE
-708 TKTSGYDL
+708 TSGFDL
-716 VLSTSTDWM
+716 VLSTETEWM
-725 GGTTAWNLAL
+725 GGSTAWNLAY
-735 NHTETEVTSRGEYID
+735 NHTETEITSRGEYID
-750 DDRER
+750 DARER
-755 SIEEV
+755 SIEEM

-773 MDGWRALAR
+773 MDGWRALGR
-782 VSYFGDWYDPNQGMS
+782 VSYYGDWYDSNQDMV
-797 YDGEHV
+797 YDGEYV
-803 VDVELSYDL
+803 VDVELSYDI
-812 NESSSVMLGG
+812 NESSAIMLGG
-822 NNIFDEAGSKKHN
+822 NNVFDEAGSTKHN
-835 GAAGAGNTY
+835 GAGGAGNTY

>member
-1 MDQIFG
+1 MKKATIW
-7 PKNRNNKTSYNLN
+7 KLN
-20 ISGEIMKNTSILKLT
+20 TI
-35 SLAAAIIASSAV
+35 AAAIISGATMMPV
-47 LPAVAFAEG
+47 MAVAQDG
-56 AMVEEIVTTG
+56 MVEEIVTTG
-66 TRAKA
+66 SRAKA

-146 ASVIVWSAG
+146 ANVIVWSAG

-184 AAQYGSDALAGV
+184 AALYGSDALAGV

-202 DASEGGSAQIRMGQ
+202 DANEGGSAEIRMGE
-216 YAEGDGDMAYF
+216 YTEGDGKMAYF

-250 DETVRSEQRN
+250 DETVRSVQRN
-260 DAAGLIAAGFPVA
+260 DAAALIAAGYPVA

-289 LFVNFGNQL
+289 LFVNFGSQL
-298 TDSVELYGYANYA
+298 TDSVELYGYGNYA
-311 SKDVD
+311 TKDVD
-316 GGFYFRNPTN
+316 GGFYFRNPLT

-332 STNDNGTPD
+332 SGGK
-341 NEDDDFNQ
+341 
-349 LLVGSSNGADCSA
+349 LLVGDTTGDMSGNCGQYAVSTAD
-362 YEVPSD
+362 PS
-368 DPTSAALAG
+368 SAALAA

-404 GTVTDTTFMMGL
+404 GTVTDITFMMGL
-416 RGELENGLTWDV
+416 KGALDNGLTWDI

-450 ENTPRNFDPGLYRQ
+450 ANSPRNFDPGLYRQ
-464 TDVNFNADFTYSLSE
+464 TDTNFNVDFTYAVSE
-479 TVNIAFGAEH
+479 TVNVAFGAEH
-489 RTEEFTIGAGQ
+489 RKEEFTIGAGQ
-500 EESYVDGGLGIQGFS
+500 TESYIDGGLGVQGFS

-524 SPDIS
+524 SPDIA
-529 GDFDRSND
+529 GTFGRAND
-537 AIYVDGEWDVNE
+537 AIYVDAEWDASE

-575 NYKLDDNFGIRA
+575 NYKLTENMGVRA

-614 LVNKGVIPATNPV
+614 LVNKGVIPASNPV

-632 ATELKPEESE
+632 AVDLQPEESK
-642 NFTVGFFGSVGEIDI
+642 NFTVGLFGNLGEFDV

-674 DFTLS
+674 DFSLS
-679 AADITSL
+679 AADI
-686 AAAGVSGADDI
+686 AALTASGVSGANDI
-697 AKFRF
+697 AVFRF

-708 TKTSGYDL
+708 TETSGFDL
-716 VLSTSTDWM
+716 VVSTETEWLGGSTS
-725 GGTTAWNLAL
+725 WNLAY
-735 NHTETEVTSRGEYID
+735 NNTKTEVTSRGQYID
-750 DDRER
+750 DVREK
-755 SIEEV
+755 SIEEM
-760 SPDTRYNVSANHM
+760 SPDTRYNLSANHM
-773 MDGWRALAR
+773 MDGWRMLAR
-782 VSYFGDWYDPNQGMS
+782 LSYYGDWYDSNQDLNYSGVN
-797 YDGEHV
+797 V
-803 VDVELSYDL
+803 VDVEVSYDL
-812 NESSSVMLGG
+812 NENSAIMIGG
-822 NNIFDEAGSKKHN
+822 NNIFDEAGSTKHN
-835 GAAGAGNTY
+835 GAAGAGNKY

>member
-1 MDQIFG
+1 
-7 PKNRNNKTSYNLN
+7 
-20 ISGEIMKNTSILKLT
+20 MKKTSILKLT
-35 SLAAAIIASSAV
+35 SLAAAMIAGGAM
-47 LPAVAFAEG
+47 LPTVAFAQE

-71 RSATDTVAAVDVI
+71 RSATDTVAPVDVI
-84 TSAELTNQGDMDV
+84 SSSELTNQGDVDI

-103 SVPSFSVND
+103 SVPSFSIND

-146 ASVIVWSAG
+146 GSVIVWSAG

-166 STIPGMALK
+166 STIPGMALQ

-202 DASEGGSAQIRMGQ
+202 DASEGGSAEVRMGQ
-216 YAEGDGDMAYF
+216 YSAGDGDMAYF

-250 DETVRSEQRN
+250 DETVRSEQRD
-260 DAAGLIAAGFPVA
+260 DAAALIAAGFPVA
-273 DPAQKW
+273 NPAQKW
-279 GRPFVDNDLK
+279 GRPIVDDDLK

-298 TDSVELYGYANYA
+298 NDSVELYGYANYA
-311 SKDVD
+311 KKDVD

-332 STNDNGTPD
+332 DGAN
-341 NEDDDFNQ
+341 
-349 LLVGSSNGADCSA
+349 LLVADTTGDMSGNCDQYAVDAS
-362 YEVPSD
+362 
-368 DPTSAALAG
+368 DPTSAALAS
-377 AIAGLKADDNCFNF
+377 AIAGLKADNNCFNF

-404 GTVTDTTFMMGL
+404 GTVTDITFMMGL
-416 RGELENGLTWDV
+416 RGELDNGLTWDV

-464 TDVNFNADFTYSLSE
+464 TDVNFNVDFTYALSE
-479 TVNIAFGAEH
+479 TVNLAFGAEH

-500 EESYVDGGLGIQGFS
+500 EESYIDGGLGVQGFS

-524 SPDIS
+524 SPDIA

-537 AIYVDGEWDVNE
+537 ALYVDMEWDVSE
-549 DLLLAA
+549 ELLVAA

-565 GSTTNYKLGA
+565 GSTTNYKVGG
-575 NYKLDDNFGIRA
+575 NYKLSEDMGVRA
-587 TLSTG
+587 TVSTG

-614 LVNKGVIPATNPV
+614 LVNKGVIPASNPV

-632 ATELKPEESE
+632 ATDLQPEESE
-642 NFTVGFFGSVGEIDI
+642 NFTVGFYGSIGEIDI

-664 EVTDRLTLSK
+664 EVTDRLTLSR
-674 DFTLS
+674 DFELS
-679 AADITSL
+679 AGDIATL

-697 AKFRF
+697 AVFRF
-702 FTNDFE
+702 FTNDFATE
-708 TKTSGYDL
+708 TSGFDL
-716 VLSTSTDWM
+716 VMSTSTDWM
-725 GGTTAWNLAL
+725 GGTTAWNLAY
-735 NHTETEVTSRGEYID
+735 NQTDTEVTSRGQYID
-750 DDRER
+750 DARER
-755 SIEEV
+755 SIEEM

-782 VSYFGDWYDPNQGMS
+782 VSYYDDWYDSNQDMVF
-797 YDGEHV
+797 DGEYV
-803 VDVELSYDL
+803 VDLELAYDL
-812 NESSSVMLGG
+812 NESSAIMIGG
-822 NNIFDEAGSKKHN
+822 NNVFDEAGSKKHN

-844 SEFAPMGFSGAFW
+844 SEFAPMGFSGALRSGMPST
-857 YAKYSYNF
+857 ATTSKRLIMS

>member
-1 MDQIFG
+1 M
-7 PKNRNNKTSYNLN
+7 KH
-20 ISGEIMKNTSILKLT
+20 ISTIKLT
-35 SLAAAIIASSAV
+35 SLAAAIIAGGAV
-47 LPAVAFAEG
+47 LPTVSFAEG

-66 TRAKA
+66 SRAKA

-202 DASEGGSAQIRMGQ
+202 DASEGGSVQVRMGQ
-216 YAEGDGDMAYF
+216 YSEGDGDMAYF
-227 AGNMGMELGANGF
+227 AGNMGMELGENGF

-250 DETVRSEQRN
+250 DETVRSVQRD
-260 DAAGLIAAGFPVA
+260 DAAGLIAAGFPVE

-289 LFVNFGNQL
+289 FFVNFGTQL
-298 TDSVELYGYANYA
+298 TDSVELYGYANYT

-332 STNDNGTPD
+332 QTNKNGTEPTD
-341 NEDDDFNQ
+341 GVTYTQAELDAFEDDDFNE
-349 LLVGSSNGADCSA
+349 LLVAASGTAESGTADCSA
-362 YEVPSD
+362 YVVPSD
-368 DPTSAALAG
+368 DPTSTDLAT
-377 AIAGLKADDNCFNF
+377 AITGLKADDNCFNF

-404 GTVTDTTFMMGL
+404 GTVTDTTFMLGL
-416 RGELENGLTWDV
+416 RGELDNGMTWDV

-450 ENTPRNFDPGLYRQ
+450 ADTPRNFDPGLYRQ
-464 TDVNFNADFTYSLSE
+464 TDVNFNLDFTYAVSK
-479 TVNIAFGAEH
+479 TVNLAFGAEH
-489 RTEEFTIGAGQ
+489 RTEEFTIGSGQ
-500 EESYVDGGLGIQGFS
+500 EESYVDGGLGPQGFS

-537 AIYVDGEWDVNE
+537 AVYIDGEWDATE

-575 NYKLDDNFGIRA
+575 NYKLNENFGVRA
-587 TLSTG
+587 TFSMG
-592 FKAPTSGQLNASN
+592 FKAPTAGQLNASN
-605 ISTLIDNGV
+605 ISTLIDVATNQ
-614 LVNKGVIPATNPV
+614 LVNEGVIPATNPV
-627 AAFAG
+627 AAIKG
-632 ATELKPEESE
+632 AVALQPEESE
-642 NFTVGFFGSVGEIDI
+642 SYTVGLFGNVGEVEI

-664 EVTDRLTLSK
+664 EVTDRLTLSRNFELT
-674 DFTLS
+674 DDDLI
-679 AADITSL
+679 ALI
-686 AAAGVSGADDI
+686 AAGVSGADDI
-697 AKFRF
+697 TVFKF
-702 FTNDFE
+702 FTNDFDTE
-708 TKTSGYDL
+708 TRGFDI
-716 VLSTSTDWM
+716 VMSTSTEWM
-725 GGTTAWNLAL
+725 GGTTDWNLAY
-735 NHTETEVTSRGEYID
+735 NHTTTEITSRGEYID

-755 SIEEV
+755 EIEEL
-760 SPDTRYNVSANHM
+760 SPDTRYNVSANHR
-773 MDGWRALAR
+773 MDGWRALGR
-782 VSYFGDWYDPNQGMS
+782 VSYFGDWYDANQELV
-797 YDGEHV
+797 YDGEYV

-812 NESSSVMLGG
+812 NESSAIMLGG
-822 NNIFDEAGSKKHN
+822 NNVFDEAGSKKHN
-835 GAAGAGNTY
+835 GAASAGNTY

>member
-1 MDQIFG
+1 MKKATIW
-7 PKNRNNKTSYNLN
+7 KLN
-20 ISGEIMKNTSILKLT
+20 TI
-35 SLAAAIIASSAV
+35 AAAIISGATMIPV
-47 LPAVAFAEG
+47 MAVAQDG
-56 AMVEEIVTTG
+56 MVEEIVTTG
-66 TRAKA
+66 SRAKA

-184 AAQYGSDALAGV
+184 AALYGSDALAGV

-202 DASEGGSAQIRMGQ
+202 DASEGGSAEIRMGE
-216 YAEGDGDMAYF
+216 YTEGDGKMAYF

-250 DETVRSEQRN
+250 DETVRSVQRN
-260 DAAGLIAAGFPVA
+260 DAAELIAAGYPVA

-289 LFVNFGNQL
+289 LFVNFGSQL
-298 TDSVELYGYANYA
+298 TDSVELYGYGNYA
-311 SKDVD
+311 TKDVD
-316 GGFYFRNPTN
+316 GGFYFRNPLT

-332 STNDNGTPD
+332 SGGN
-341 NEDDDFNQ
+341 
-349 LLVGSSNGADCSA
+349 LLVGDTTGDMSGNCGQYAVSTAD
-362 YEVPSD
+362 PS
-368 DPTSAALAG
+368 SAALAD

-404 GTVTDTTFMMGL
+404 GTVTDITFMMGL
-416 RGELENGLTWDV
+416 KGALDNGLTWDI

-450 ENTPRNFDPGLYRQ
+450 ANSPRNFDPGLYRQ
-464 TDVNFNADFTYSLSE
+464 TDTNFNVDFTYAVSE
-479 TVNIAFGAEH
+479 AVNVAFGAEH
-489 RTEEFTIGAGQ
+489 RKEEFTIGAGQ
-500 EESYVDGGLGIQGFS
+500 TESYIDGGLGVQGFS

-524 SPDIS
+524 SPDIA
-529 GDFDRSND
+529 GTFGRAND
-537 AIYVDGEWDVNE
+537 AIYVDAEWDASE

-575 NYKLDDNFGIRA
+575 NYKMTENMGVRA

-614 LVNKGVIPATNPV
+614 LVNKGVIPASNPV

-632 ATELKPEESE
+632 AVDLQPEESN
-642 NFTVGFFGSVGEIDI
+642 NFTVGLFGNLGEFDV
-657 TFDYFNI
+657 TLDYFNI

-674 DFTLS
+674 DFSLS
-679 AADITSL
+679 AADI
-686 AAAGVSGADDI
+686 AALTASGVSGANDI
-697 AKFRF
+697 AVFRF

-708 TKTSGYDL
+708 TETSGFDL
-716 VLSTSTDWM
+716 VVSTETEWLGGSTS
-725 GGTTAWNLAL
+725 WNLAY
-735 NHTETEVTSRGEYID
+735 NNTKTEVTSRGQYID
-750 DDRER
+750 DVREK
-755 SIEEV
+755 SIEEM
-760 SPDTRYNVSANHM
+760 SPDTRYNLSANHM
-773 MDGWRALAR
+773 MDGWRMLAR
-782 VSYFGDWYDPNQGMS
+782 LSYYGDWYDSNQDLNYSGVN
-797 YDGEHV
+797 V
-803 VDVELSYDL
+803 VDVEVSYDL
-812 NESSSVMLGG
+812 NENSAIMIGG
-822 NNIFDEAGSKKHN
+822 NNIFDEAGSTKHN
-835 GAAGAGNTY
+835 GAASAGNKY

>member
-1 MDQIFG
+1 M
-7 PKNRNNKTSYNLN
+7 NTKTLWKLN
-20 ISGEIMKNTSILKLT
+20 TI
-35 SLAAAIIASSAV
+35 AAAVIAGGTM
-47 LPAVAFAEG
+47 LPTVAFAADEG
-56 AMVEEIVTTG
+56 MVEEVVTTG

-71 RSATDTVAAVDVI
+71 RSTTDTVAPVDVI
-84 TSAELTNQGDMDV
+84 SSEEMVNQGDMDV

-146 ASVIVWSAG
+146 SNVIIWSAG

-202 DASEGGSAQIRMGQ
+202 DASEGGTAEVRVGEYSA
-216 YAEGDGDMAYF
+216 GDGQMAYF

-240 ANVTLEYGSS
+240 ANVTLEVGSS
-250 DETVRSEQRN
+250 DETVRSTQRN
-260 DAAGLIAAGFPVA
+260 DAAGLIAAGFPTE

-279 GRPFVDNDLK
+279 GRPIIDDDVK
-289 LFVNFGNQL
+289 LFVNFGNQINEN
-298 TDSVELYGYANYA
+298 VELYGYANYT

-316 GGFYFRNPTN
+316 GGFYFRNPLT

-332 STNDNGTPD
+332 SDGM
-341 NEDDDFNQ
+341 
-349 LLVGSSNGADCSA
+349 LLVGDTTGDMSGNCDQYAVDSS
-362 YEVPSD
+362 
-368 DPTSAALAG
+368 DPTSAALAA

-404 GTVTDTTFMMGL
+404 GTVSDTAFLLGL
-416 RGELENGLTWDV
+416 KGELENGMTWDV
-428 SAYRGENEG
+428 SAYQGENEG
-437 DFYINNTVNASLG
+437 DFFINNTVNASLG
-450 ENTPRNFDPGLYRQ
+450 ADTPRNFDPGLYRQ
-464 TDVNFNADFTYSLSE
+464 TDVNFNADFTYAVSE
-479 TVNIAFGAEH
+479 TVNLAFGAEH

-500 EESYVDGGLGIQGFS
+500 EESYIDGGLGVQGFS

-524 SPDIS
+524 SPDIAGS
-529 GDFDRSND
+529 FDRSNSAVYLD
-537 AIYVDGEWDVNE
+537 AEWDASD
-549 DLLLAA
+549 DLLLAG

-565 GSTTNYKLGA
+565 GNTTNYKLGA
-575 NYKLDDNFGIRA
+575 NYSLEENLGVRA

-592 FKAPTSGQLNASN
+592 FKAPTSGQINASN

-627 AAFAG
+627 AAFKG
-632 ATELKPEESE
+632 AVALQPEESE
-642 NFTVGFFGSVGEIDI
+642 NFTLGFYGSVGEVDF
-657 TFDYFNI
+657 TVDYFSI
-664 EVTDRLTLSK
+664 DVSDRLTLSK
-674 DFTLS
+674 DFTLT
-679 AADITSL
+679 AEEIATL
-686 AAAGVSGADDI
+686 AATGVSGADDI

-702 FTNDFE
+702 FTNDFDTE
-708 TKTSGYDL
+708 TSGYDI
-716 VLSTSTDWM
+716 VLSTTTEGM
-725 GGTTAWNLAL
+725 NGTTAWNLAY
-735 NHTETEVTSRGEYID
+735 NHTTTEITSRGEYID
-750 DDRER
+750 DAREK
-755 SIEEV
+755 SIEQM
-760 SPDTRYNVSANHM
+760 SPDTRYNLSANHM
-773 MDGWRALAR
+773 MDGWRVLGR
-782 VSYFGDWYDPNQGMS
+782 LSYYGDWYDSNQDLV
-797 YDGEHV
+797 YPGEYV

-812 NESSSVMLGG
+812 NESSSVMIGG
-822 NNIFDEAGSKKHN
+822 NNVFDEAGDELHDA
-835 GAAGAGNTY
+835 AAGAGNTF

>member
-1 MDQIFG
+1 MKKATIW
-7 PKNRNNKTSYNLN
+7 KLN
-20 ISGEIMKNTSILKLT
+20 TI
-35 SLAAAIIASSAV
+35 AAAIISGATMMPV
-47 LPAVAFAEG
+47 MAVAQDG
-56 AMVEEIVTTG
+56 MVEEIVTTG
-66 TRAKA
+66 SRAKA

-184 AAQYGSDALAGV
+184 AALYGSDALAGV

-202 DASEGGSAQIRMGQ
+202 DASEGGSAEIRMGE
-216 YAEGDGDMAYF
+216 YTEGDGKMAYF

-250 DETVRSEQRN
+250 DETVRSVQRN
-260 DAAGLIAAGFPVA
+260 DAAELIAAGYPVA

-289 LFVNFGNQL
+289 LFVNFGSQL
-298 TDSVELYGYANYA
+298 TDSVELYGYGNYA
-311 SKDVD
+311 TKDVD
-316 GGFYFRNPTN
+316 GGFYFRNPLT

-332 STNDNGTPD
+332 SGGN
-341 NEDDDFNQ
+341 
-349 LLVGSSNGADCSA
+349 LLVGDTTGDMSGNCGQYAVSTAD
-362 YEVPSD
+362 PS
-368 DPTSAALAG
+368 SAALAD

-404 GTVTDTTFMMGL
+404 GTVTDITFMMGL
-416 RGELENGLTWDV
+416 KGALDNGLTWDI

-450 ENTPRNFDPGLYRQ
+450 ANSPRNFDPGLYRQ
-464 TDVNFNADFTYSLSE
+464 TDTNFNVDFTYAVSE
-479 TVNIAFGAEH
+479 AVNVAFGAEH
-489 RTEEFTIGAGQ
+489 RKEEFTIGAGQ
-500 EESYVDGGLGIQGFS
+500 TESYIDGGLGVQGFS

-524 SPDIS
+524 SPDIA
-529 GDFDRSND
+529 GTFGRAND
-537 AIYVDGEWDVNE
+537 AIYVDAEWDASE

-575 NYKLDDNFGIRA
+575 NYKMTENMGVRA

-614 LVNKGVIPATNPV
+614 LVNKGVIPASNPV

-632 ATELKPEESE
+632 AVDLQPEESN
-642 NFTVGFFGSVGEIDI
+642 NFTVGLFGNLGEFDV
-657 TFDYFNI
+657 TLDYFNI

-674 DFTLS
+674 DFSLS
-679 AADITSL
+679 AADI
-686 AAAGVSGADDI
+686 AALTASGVSGANDI
-697 AKFRF
+697 AVFRF

-708 TKTSGYDL
+708 TETSGFDL
-716 VLSTSTDWM
+716 VVSTETEWLGGSTS
-725 GGTTAWNLAL
+725 WNLAY
-735 NHTETEVTSRGEYID
+735 NNTKTEVTSRGQYID
-750 DDRER
+750 DVREK
-755 SIEEV
+755 SIEEM
-760 SPDTRYNVSANHM
+760 SPDTRYNLSANHM
-773 MDGWRALAR
+773 MDGWRMLAR
-782 VSYFGDWYDPNQGMS
+782 LSYYGDWYDSNQDLNYSGVN
-797 YDGEHV
+797 V
-803 VDVELSYDL
+803 VDVEVSYDL
-812 NESSSVMLGG
+812 NENSAIMIGG
-822 NNIFDEAGSKKHN
+822 NNIFDEAGSTKHN
-835 GAAGAGNTY
+835 GAAGAGNKY

>member
-1 MDQIFG
+1 MKKATIW
-7 PKNRNNKTSYNLN
+7 KLN
-20 ISGEIMKNTSILKLT
+20 TI
-35 SLAAAIIASSAV
+35 AAAIISGATMMPV
-47 LPAVAFAEG
+47 MAVAQDG
-56 AMVEEIVTTG
+56 MVEEIVTTG
-66 TRAKA
+66 SRAKA

-146 ASVIVWSAG
+146 ANVIVWSAG

-184 AAQYGSDALAGV
+184 AALYGSDALAGV

-202 DASEGGSAQIRMGQ
+202 DASEGGSAEIRMGE
-216 YAEGDGDMAYF
+216 YTEGDGKMAYF

-250 DETVRSEQRN
+250 DETVRSVQRN
-260 DAAGLIAAGFPVA
+260 DAAELIAAGYPVA

-289 LFVNFGNQL
+289 LFVNFGSQL
-298 TDSVELYGYANYA
+298 TDSVELYGYGNYA
-311 SKDVD
+311 TKDVD
-316 GGFYFRNPTN
+316 GGFYFRNPLT

-332 STNDNGTPD
+332 SGGN
-341 NEDDDFNQ
+341 
-349 LLVGSSNGADCSA
+349 LLVGDTTGDMSGNCGQYAVSTAD
-362 YEVPSD
+362 PS
-368 DPTSAALAG
+368 SAALAD

-404 GTVTDTTFMMGL
+404 GTVTDITFMMGL
-416 RGELENGLTWDV
+416 KGALDNGLTWDI

-450 ENTPRNFDPGLYRQ
+450 ENSPRNFDPGLYRQ
-464 TDVNFNADFTYSLSE
+464 TDTNFNVDFTYAVSE
-479 TVNIAFGAEH
+479 AVNVAFGAEH
-489 RTEEFTIGAGQ
+489 RKEEFTIGAGQ
-500 EESYVDGGLGIQGFS
+500 TESYIDGGLGVQGFS

-524 SPDIS
+524 SPDIA
-529 GDFDRSND
+529 GTFGRAND
-537 AIYVDGEWDVNE
+537 AIYVDAEWDASE

-575 NYKLDDNFGIRA
+575 NYKMTENMGVRA

-614 LVNKGVIPATNPV
+614 LVNKGVIPASNPV

-632 ATELKPEESE
+632 AVDLQPEESN
-642 NFTVGFFGSVGEIDI
+642 NFTVGLFGNLGEFDV
-657 TFDYFNI
+657 TLDYFNI

-674 DFTLS
+674 DFSLS
-679 AADITSL
+679 AADI
-686 AAAGVSGADDI
+686 AALTASGVSGANDI
-697 AKFRF
+697 AVFRF

-708 TKTSGYDL
+708 TETSGFDL
-716 VLSTSTDWM
+716 VVSTETEWLGGSTS
-725 GGTTAWNLAL
+725 WNLAY
-735 NHTETEVTSRGEYID
+735 NNTKTEVTSRGQYID
-750 DDRER
+750 DVREK
-755 SIEEV
+755 SIEEM
-760 SPDTRYNVSANHM
+760 SPDTRYNLSANHM
-773 MDGWRALAR
+773 MDGWRMLAR
-782 VSYFGDWYDPNQGMS
+782 LSYYGDWYDSNQDLNYSGVN
-797 YDGEHV
+797 V
-803 VDVELSYDL
+803 VDVEVSYDL
-812 NESSSVMLGG
+812 NENSAIMIGG
-822 NNIFDEAGSKKHN
+822 NNIFDEAGSTKHN
-835 GAAGAGNTY
+835 GAAGAGNKY

>member
-1 MDQIFG
+1 M
-7 PKNRNNKTSYNLN
+7 KTKSFF
-20 ISGEIMKNTSILKLT
+20 KLT
-35 SLAAAIIASSAV
+35 SLAAAIIAGGTM
-47 LPAVAFAEG
+47 LPTVAFAEG

-66 TRAKA
+66 SRAKA

-84 TSAELTNQGDMDV
+84 SSAELTNQGDMDV

-135 LILVNNKRRHR
+135 LILVNGKRRHR

-184 AAQYGSDALAGV
+184 AALYGSDALAGV

-202 DASEGGSAQIRMGQ
+202 DASEGGSVQVRMGQ
-216 YAEGDGDMAYF
+216 YSEGDGEMAYF
-227 AGNMGMELGANGF
+227 AGNMGMELGDDGF

-250 DETVRSEQRN
+250 DETVRSVQRD
-260 DAAGLIAAGFPVA
+260 DAAALIEAGFPVA

-279 GRPFVDNDLK
+279 GRPFVDDDLK
-289 LFVNFGNQL
+289 LFVNFGSQL
-298 TDSVELYGYANYA
+298 TKNVELYGYANYT

-332 STNDNGTPD
+332 STNDNGTSPTD
-341 NEDDDFNQ
+341 GVTYTDAELDAFEDDDFNQ
-349 LLVGSSNGADCSA
+349 LLVGASNGADCSA

-368 DPTSAALAG
+368 DPTSAVLAA
-377 AIAGLKADDNCFNF
+377 AITGLKADDNCFNF

-404 GTVTDTTFMMGL
+404 GTVTDITFMMGL
-416 RGELENGLTWDV
+416 RGELDNGLTWDV

-450 ENTPRNFDPGLYRQ
+450 ADTPRNFDPGLYRQ
-464 TDVNFNADFTYSLSE
+464 TDVNYNVDFTYAVSK
-479 TVNIAFGAEH
+479 TVNVAFGAEH
-489 RTEEFTIGAGQ
+489 RTEEFTIGSGQ
-500 EESYVDGGLGIQGFS
+500 EESYVDGGLGVQGFS

-524 SPDIS
+524 SPDIA

-537 AIYVDGEWDVNE
+537 AIYIDGEWDATE

-587 TLSTG
+587 TVSTG
-592 FKAPTSGQLNASN
+592 FKAPTAGQLNASN
-605 ISTLIDNGV
+605 ISTLIDTATNQ
-614 LVNKGVIPATNPV
+614 LVNEGVIPATNPV
-627 AAFAG
+627 AAKVG
-632 ATELKPEESE
+632 AVALQPEESD
-642 NFTVGFFGSVGEIDI
+642 NYTFGVFGSIGAIDI

-674 DFTLS
+674 NFSLT
-679 AADITSL
+679 AQDIIDLT
-686 AAAGVSGADDI
+686 AAGVAGADDI
-697 AKFRF
+697 TVFKF

-708 TKTSGYDL
+708 TETSGFDL
-716 VLSTSTDWM
+716 VLSTETEWM
-725 GGTTAWNLAL
+725 GGTTAWNLAY
-735 NHTETEVTSRGEYID
+735 NDTKTEITSRGDYID
-750 DDRER
+750 DARER
-755 SIEEV
+755 EIEEL

-773 MDGWRALAR
+773 MDGWRALGR
-782 VSYFGDWYDPNQGMS
+782 ISYYGDWYDANQELV
-797 YDGEHV
+797 YDGEYV

-812 NESSSVMLGG
+812 NESSAVMLGG
-822 NNIFDEAGSKKHN
+822 NNVFDEAGSKKHN
-835 GAAGAGNTY
+835 GAGSAGNTY

>member
-1 MDQIFG
+1 MKKATIW
-7 PKNRNNKTSYNLN
+7 KLN
-20 ISGEIMKNTSILKLT
+20 TI
-35 SLAAAIIASSAV
+35 AAAIISGATMMPV
-47 LPAVAFAEG
+47 MAVAQDG
-56 AMVEEIVTTG
+56 MVEEIVTTG
-66 TRAKA
+66 SRAKA

-146 ASVIVWSAG
+146 ANVIVWSAG

-184 AAQYGSDALAGV
+184 AALYGSDALAGV

-202 DASEGGSAQIRMGQ
+202 DASEGGSAEIRMGE
-216 YAEGDGDMAYF
+216 YTEGDGKMAYF

-250 DETVRSEQRN
+250 DETVRSVQRN
-260 DAAGLIAAGFPVA
+260 DAAALIAAGYPVA

-289 LFVNFGNQL
+289 LFVNFGSQL
-298 TDSVELYGYANYA
+298 TDSVELYGYGNYA
-311 SKDVD
+311 TKDVD
-316 GGFYFRNPTN
+316 GGFYFRNPLT

-332 STNDNGTPD
+332 SGGN
-341 NEDDDFNQ
+341 
-349 LLVGSSNGADCSA
+349 LLVGDTTGDMSGNCGQYAVSTAD
-362 YEVPSD
+362 PS
-368 DPTSAALAG
+368 SAALAA

-404 GTVTDTTFMMGL
+404 GTVTDITFMMGL
-416 RGELENGLTWDV
+416 KGALDNGLTWDI

-450 ENTPRNFDPGLYRQ
+450 ENSPRNFDPGLYRQ
-464 TDVNFNADFTYSLSE
+464 TDTNFNVDFTYAVSE
-479 TVNIAFGAEH
+479 TVNVAFGAEH
-489 RTEEFTIGAGQ
+489 RKEEFTIGAGQ
-500 EESYVDGGLGIQGFS
+500 TESYIDGGLGVQGFS

-524 SPDIS
+524 SPDIA
-529 GDFDRSND
+529 GTFGRAND
-537 AIYVDGEWDVNE
+537 AIYVDAEWDASE

-565 GSTTNYKLGA
+565 GSTTNYKVGG
-575 NYKLDDNFGIRA
+575 NYKLTENMGVRA
-587 TLSTG
+587 TVSTG

-614 LVNKGVIPATNPV
+614 LVNKGVIPASNPV

-632 ATELKPEESE
+632 AVDLQPEESK
-642 NFTVGFFGSVGEIDI
+642 NFTVGLFGNLGEFDV

-674 DFTLS
+674 DFSLS
-679 AADITSL
+679 AADIATLTAS
-686 AAAGVSGADDI
+686 GVSGANDI
-697 AKFRF
+697 AVFRF

-708 TKTSGYDL
+708 TETSGFDL
-716 VLSTSTDWM
+716 VVSTETEWLGGSTS
-725 GGTTAWNLAL
+725 WNLAY
-735 NHTETEVTSRGEYID
+735 NNTKTEVTSRGQYID
-750 DDRER
+750 DAREK
-755 SIEEV
+755 SIEEM
-760 SPDTRYNVSANHM
+760 SPDTRYNLSANHM
-773 MDGWRALAR
+773 MDGWRMLAR
-782 VSYFGDWYDPNQGMS
+782 LSYYGDWYDSNQDMNFSGVN
-797 YDGEHV
+797 V
-803 VDVELSYDL
+803 VDVEVSYDL
-812 NESSSVMLGG
+812 NENSAIMIGG
-822 NNIFDEAGSKKHN
+822 NNIFDEAGSTKHN
-835 GAAGAGNTY
+835 GAAGAGNKY

>member
-1 MDQIFG
+1 
-7 PKNRNNKTSYNLN
+7 
-20 ISGEIMKNTSILKLT
+20 MKNTSILKLT
-35 SLAAAIIASSAV
+35 TLSAAIIASSAV
-47 LPAVAFAEG
+47 LPSVAFAEG

-202 DASEGGSAQIRMGQ
+202 DASEGGSVQLRMGQ

-289 LFVNFGNQL
+289 LFVNFGSQL

-332 STNDNGTPD
+332 QKVDGVPH
-341 NEDDDFNQ
+341 
-349 LLVGSSNGADCSA
+349 LLVGDTNGDMSGDCSQYA
-362 YEVPSD
+362 VVSS
-368 DPTSAALAG
+368 DPTSAALAT

-404 GTVTDTTFMMGL
+404 GTVSDTTFMMGL
-416 RGELENGLTWDV
+416 RGE
-428 SAYRGENEG
+428 
-437 DFYINNTVNASLG
+437 
-450 ENTPRNFDPGLYRQ
+450 
-464 TDVNFNADFTYSLSE
+464 
-479 TVNIAFGAEH
+479 
-489 RTEEFTIGAGQ
+489 
-500 EESYVDGGLGIQGFS
+500 
-515 TSTNGFPGF
+515 
-524 SPDIS
+524 
-529 GDFDRSND
+529 
-537 AIYVDGEWDVNE
+537 
-549 DLLLAA
+549 
-555 AVRFEDFDGF
+555 
-565 GSTTNYKLGA
+565 
-575 NYKLDDNFGIRA
+575 
-587 TLSTG
+587 
-592 FKAPTSGQLNASN
+592 
-605 ISTLIDNGV
+605 
-614 LVNKGVIPATNPV
+614 
-627 AAFAG
+627 
-632 ATELKPEESE
+632 
-642 NFTVGFFGSVGEIDI
+642 
-657 TFDYFNI
+657 
-664 EVTDRLTLSK
+664 
-674 DFTLS
+674 
-679 AADITSL
+679 
-686 AAAGVSGADDI
+686 
-697 AKFRF
+697 
-702 FTNDFE
+702 
-708 TKTSGYDL
+708 
-716 VLSTSTDWM
+716 
-725 GGTTAWNLAL
+725 
-735 NHTETEVTSRGEYID
+735 
-750 DDRER
+750 
-755 SIEEV
+755 
-760 SPDTRYNVSANHM
+760 
-773 MDGWRALAR
+773 
-782 VSYFGDWYDPNQGMS
+782 
-797 YDGEHV
+797 
-803 VDVELSYDL
+803 
-812 NESSSVMLGG
+812 
-822 NNIFDEAGSKKHN
+822 
-835 GAAGAGNTY
+835 
-844 SEFAPMGFSGAFW
+844 
-857 YAKYSYNF
+857 

>member
-1 MDQIFG
+1 
-7 PKNRNNKTSYNLN
+7 
-20 ISGEIMKNTSILKLT
+20 
-35 SLAAAIIASSAV
+35 
-47 LPAVAFAEG
+47 
-56 AMVEEIVTTG
+56 
-66 TRAKA
+66 
-71 RSATDTVAAVDVI
+71 
-84 TSAELTNQGDMDV
+84 MDV

-184 AAQYGSDALAGV
+184 AALYGSDALAGV

-202 DASEGGSAQIRMGQ
+202 DASEGGSAEIRMGE
-216 YAEGDGDMAYF
+216 YTEGDGKMAYF

-250 DETVRSEQRN
+250 DETVRSVQRN
-260 DAAGLIAAGFPVA
+260 DAAELIAAGYTVA

-289 LFVNFGNQL
+289 LFVNFGSQL
-298 TDSVELYGYANYA
+298 TDSVELYGYGNYA
-311 SKDVD
+311 TKDVD
-316 GGFYFRNPTN
+316 GGFYFRNPLT

-332 STNDNGTPD
+332 SGGN
-341 NEDDDFNQ
+341 
-349 LLVGSSNGADCSA
+349 LLVGDTTGDMSGNCGQYAVSTAD
-362 YEVPSD
+362 PS
-368 DPTSAALAG
+368 SAALAD

-404 GTVTDTTFMMGL
+404 GTVTDITFMMGL
-416 RGELENGLTWDV
+416 KGALDNGLTWDI

-450 ENTPRNFDPGLYRQ
+450 ANSPRNFDPGLYRQ
-464 TDVNFNADFTYSLSE
+464 TDTNFNVDFTYAVSE
-479 TVNIAFGAEH
+479 AVNVAFGAEH
-489 RTEEFTIGAGQ
+489 RKEEFTIGAGQ
-500 EESYVDGGLGIQGFS
+500 TESYIDGGLGVQGFS

-524 SPDIS
+524 SPDIA
-529 GDFDRSND
+529 GTFGRAND
-537 AIYVDGEWDVNE
+537 AIYVDAEWDASE

-575 NYKLDDNFGIRA
+575 NYKMTENMGVRA

-614 LVNKGVIPATNPV
+614 LVNKGVIPASNPV

-632 ATELKPEESE
+632 AVDLQPEESN
-642 NFTVGFFGSVGEIDI
+642 NFTVGLFGNLGEFDV
-657 TFDYFNI
+657 TLDYFNI

-674 DFTLS
+674 DFSLS
-679 AADITSL
+679 AADI
-686 AAAGVSGADDI
+686 AALTASGVSGANDI
-697 AKFRF
+697 AVFRF

-708 TKTSGYDL
+708 TETSGFDL
-716 VLSTSTDWM
+716 VVSTETEWLGGSTS
-725 GGTTAWNLAL
+725 WNLAY
-735 NHTETEVTSRGEYID
+735 NNTKTEVTSRGQYID
-750 DDRER
+750 DVREK
-755 SIEEV
+755 SIEEM
-760 SPDTRYNVSANHM
+760 SPDTRYNLSANHM
-773 MDGWRALAR
+773 MDGWRMLAR
-782 VSYFGDWYDPNQGMS
+782 LSYYGDWYDSNQDLNYSGVN
-797 YDGEHV
+797 V
-803 VDVELSYDL
+803 VDVEVSYDL
-812 NESSSVMLGG
+812 NENSAIMIGG
-822 NNIFDEAGSKKHN
+822 NNIFDEAGSTKHN
-835 GAAGAGNTY
+835 GAAGAGNKY

>member
-1 MDQIFG
+1 MKKATIW
-7 PKNRNNKTSYNLN
+7 KLN
-20 ISGEIMKNTSILKLT
+20 TI
-35 SLAAAIIASSAV
+35 AAAIISGATMIPV
-47 LPAVAFAEG
+47 MAVAQDG
-56 AMVEEIVTTG
+56 MVEEIVTTG
-66 TRAKA
+66 SRAKA

-184 AAQYGSDALAGV
+184 AALYGSDALAGV

-202 DASEGGSAQIRMGQ
+202 DASEGGSAEIRMGE
-216 YAEGDGDMAYF
+216 YTEGDGKMAYF

-250 DETVRSEQRN
+250 DETVRSVQRN
-260 DAAGLIAAGFPVA
+260 DAAELIAAGYPVA

-289 LFVNFGNQL
+289 LFVNFGSQL
-298 TDSVELYGYANYA
+298 TDSVELYGYGNYA
-311 SKDVD
+311 TKDVD
-316 GGFYFRNPTN
+316 GGFYFRNPLT

-332 STNDNGTPD
+332 SGGN
-341 NEDDDFNQ
+341 
-349 LLVGSSNGADCSA
+349 LLVGDTTGDMSGNCGQYAVSTAD
-362 YEVPSD
+362 PS
-368 DPTSAALAG
+368 SAALAD

-404 GTVTDTTFMMGL
+404 GTVTDITFMMCLKGAL
-416 RGELENGLTWDV
+416 DNGLTWDI

-450 ENTPRNFDPGLYRQ
+450 ANSPRNFDPGLYRQ
-464 TDVNFNADFTYSLSE
+464 TDTNFNVDFTYAVSE
-479 TVNIAFGAEH
+479 AVNVAFGAEH
-489 RTEEFTIGAGQ
+489 RKEEFTIGAGQ
-500 EESYVDGGLGIQGFS
+500 TESYIDGGLGVQGFS

-524 SPDIS
+524 SPDIA
-529 GDFDRSND
+529 GTFGRAND
-537 AIYVDGEWDVNE
+537 AIYVDAEWDASE

-575 NYKLDDNFGIRA
+575 NYKMTENMGVRA

-614 LVNKGVIPATNPV
+614 LVNKGVIPASNPV

-632 ATELKPEESE
+632 AVDLQPEESN
-642 NFTVGFFGSVGEIDI
+642 NFTVGLFGNLGEFDV
-657 TFDYFNI
+657 TLDYFNI

-674 DFTLS
+674 DFSLS
-679 AADITSL
+679 AADI
-686 AAAGVSGADDI
+686 AALTASGVSGANDI
-697 AKFRF
+697 AVFRF

-708 TKTSGYDL
+708 TETSGFDL
-716 VLSTSTDWM
+716 VVSTETEWLGGSTS
-725 GGTTAWNLAL
+725 WNLAY
-735 NHTETEVTSRGEYID
+735 NNTKTEVTSRGQYID
-750 DDRER
+750 DVREK
-755 SIEEV
+755 SIEEM
-760 SPDTRYNVSANHM
+760 SPDTRYNLSANHM
-773 MDGWRALAR
+773 MDGWRMLAR
-782 VSYFGDWYDPNQGMS
+782 LSYYGDWYDSNQDLNYSGVN
-797 YDGEHV
+797 V
-803 VDVELSYDL
+803 VDVEVSYDL
-812 NESSSVMLGG
+812 NENSAIMIGG
-822 NNIFDEAGSKKHN
+822 NNIFDEAGSTKHN
-835 GAAGAGNTY
+835 GAAGAGNKY

>member
-1 MDQIFG
+1 MKKATIW
-7 PKNRNNKTSYNLN
+7 KLN
-20 ISGEIMKNTSILKLT
+20 TI
-35 SLAAAIIASSAV
+35 AAAIISGATMMPV
-47 LPAVAFAEG
+47 MAVAQDG
-56 AMVEEIVTTG
+56 MVEEIVTTG
-66 TRAKA
+66 SRAKA

-146 ASVIVWSAG
+146 ANVIVWSAG

-184 AAQYGSDALAGV
+184 AALYGSDALAGV

-202 DASEGGSAQIRMGQ
+202 DASEGGSAEIRMGE
-216 YAEGDGDMAYF
+216 YTEGDGKMAYF

-250 DETVRSEQRN
+250 DETVRSVQRN
-260 DAAGLIAAGFPVA
+260 DAAALIAAGYPVA

-289 LFVNFGNQL
+289 LFVNFGSQL
-298 TDSVELYGYANYA
+298 TDSVELYGYGNYA
-311 SKDVD
+311 TKDVD
-316 GGFYFRNPTN
+316 GGFYFRNPLT

-332 STNDNGTPD
+332 SGGK
-341 NEDDDFNQ
+341 
-349 LLVGSSNGADCSA
+349 LLVGDTTGDMSGNCGQYAVSTAD
-362 YEVPSD
+362 PS
-368 DPTSAALAG
+368 SAALAA

-404 GTVTDTTFMMGL
+404 GTVTDITFMMGL
-416 RGELENGLTWDV
+416 KGALDNGLTWDI

-450 ENTPRNFDPGLYRQ
+450 ANSPRNFDPGLYRQ
-464 TDVNFNADFTYSLSE
+464 TDTNFNVDFTYAVSE
-479 TVNIAFGAEH
+479 TVNVAFGAEH
-489 RTEEFTIGAGQ
+489 RKEEFTIGAGQ
-500 EESYVDGGLGIQGFS
+500 TESYIDGGLGVQGFS

-524 SPDIS
+524 SPDIA
-529 GDFDRSND
+529 GTFGRAND
-537 AIYVDGEWDVNE
+537 AIYVDAEWDASE

-575 NYKLDDNFGIRA
+575 NYKLTENMGVRA

-614 LVNKGVIPATNPV
+614 LVNKGVIPASNPV

-632 ATELKPEESE
+632 AVDLQPEESK
-642 NFTVGFFGSVGEIDI
+642 NFTVGLFGNLGEFDV

-674 DFTLS
+674 DFSLS
-679 AADITSL
+679 AADI
-686 AAAGVSGADDI
+686 AALTASGVSGANDI
-697 AKFRF
+697 AVFRF

-708 TKTSGYDL
+708 TETSGFDL
-716 VLSTSTDWM
+716 VVSTETEWLGGSTS
-725 GGTTAWNLAL
+725 WNLAY
-735 NHTETEVTSRGEYID
+735 NNTKTEVTSRGQYID
-750 DDRER
+750 DVREK
-755 SIEEV
+755 SIEEM
-760 SPDTRYNVSANHM
+760 SPDTRYNLSANHM
-773 MDGWRALAR
+773 MDGWRMLAR
-782 VSYFGDWYDPNQGMS
+782 LSYYGDWYDSNQDLNYSGVN
-797 YDGEHV
+797 V
-803 VDVELSYDL
+803 VDVEVSYDL
-812 NESSSVMLGG
+812 NENSAIMIGG
-822 NNIFDEAGSKKHN
+822 NNIFDEAGSTKHN
-835 GAAGAGNTY
+835 GAAGAGNKY

>member
-1 MDQIFG
+1 
-7 PKNRNNKTSYNLN
+7 
-20 ISGEIMKNTSILKLT
+20 MKNTSILKLT